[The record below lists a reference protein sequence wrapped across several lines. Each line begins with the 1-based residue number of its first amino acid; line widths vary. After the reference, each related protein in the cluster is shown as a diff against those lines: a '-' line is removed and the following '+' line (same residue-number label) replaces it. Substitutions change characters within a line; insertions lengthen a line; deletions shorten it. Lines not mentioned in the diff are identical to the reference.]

1 MLFAVGLALQADVA
15 QKKTSWGLLML
26 SMAVSCRRVV
36 NADAMLRPNSRFE
49 IVGGKEAR
57 RRP

>member
-1 MLFAVGLALQADVA
+1 MIKARDHALGLRPLALIIALDLRVVA
-15 QKKTSWGLLML
+15 HG
-26 SMAVSCRRVV
+26 V